1 MSDTAASTGATSIK
15 DIPASAGLRTRQA
28 PVVKTGMKDVAR
40 DMRHEASAGTHAV
53 GETAATAAGR
63 PIGVRAAKHAA
74 GDALHAAGTVV
85 DGAKKGIQIGLS
97 KSFSDT
103 FSDTD
108 DIANIGSGIGR
119 RSMSAG
125 TKMAAASPKSAR
137 RAVKAGAGTV
147 RVTGKAVSSAKSML
161 AKAKMSKVERQA
173 VKIAA
178 REAREAVALSS
189 RVGAAATRMAQ
200 AAVAKIAAIVASAVS
215 VPVMVVAVVCAA
227 VIALV
232 TMVTSFLPMFQ
243 DGAESGSGVVV
254 GVPAEYQGDV
264 EKAGSICALVTGPVI
279 AAQIVAESNW
289 NPGARS
295 YVGAQGIAQF
305 MPSTW
310 ASAGK
315 DGDGD
320 GKADINNPHDQIYS
334 QGVYMCSLA
343 DSVQRDLKSGRLTGD
358 PLELTIASYNAGL
371 GNVERYGTIPPF
383 AETQTYVKKIIASAA
398 NYTDAGEGGEAAGG
412 EAGTLKPPMK
422 LQADKYHVDLAAMGI
437 PATDTTYQAFQ
448 CTWWASVRRAKIG
461 KPVDGH
467 MGNGGQWD
475 DTARSL
481 GYPISK
487 TAKAGDV
494 IVFEPGVL
502 GADGYYGHVAVVEQ
516 VRDNGDILIS
526 EASRSWM
533 AVATR
538 TITAAQLK
546 ASSAGVTF
554 IH

>member
-1 MSDTAASTGATSIK
+1 
-15 DIPASAGLRTRQA
+15 
-28 PVVKTGMKDVAR
+28 
-40 DMRHEASAGTHAV
+40 
-53 GETAATAAGR
+53 
-63 PIGVRAAKHAA
+63 
-74 GDALHAAGTVV
+74 
-85 DGAKKGIQIGLS
+85 
-97 KSFSDT
+97 
-103 FSDTD
+103 
-108 DIANIGSGIGR
+108 
-119 RSMSAG
+119 
-125 TKMAAASPKSAR
+125 
-137 RAVKAGAGTV
+137 
-147 RVTGKAVSSAKSML
+147 
-161 AKAKMSKVERQA
+161 
-173 VKIAA
+173 
-178 REAREAVALSS
+178 
-189 RVGAAATRMAQ
+189 
-200 AAVAKIAAIVASAVS
+200 
-215 VPVMVVAVVCAA
+215 
-227 VIALV
+227 
-232 TMVTSFLPMFQ
+232 
-243 DGAESGSGVVV
+243 
-254 GVPAEYQGDV
+254 
-264 EKAGSICALVTGPVI
+264 
-279 AAQIVAESNW
+279 
-289 NPGARS
+289 
-295 YVGAQGIAQF
+295 

>member
-1 MSDTAASTGATSIK
+1 MSDTSASTSAAGIK
-15 DIPASAGLRTRQA
+15 DIPASAGLRTRHA
-28 PVVKTGMKDVAR
+28 PTAKPIMKDAERNMRDEVGGAYTAGEPVKT
-40 DMRHEASAGTHAV
+40 
-53 GETAATAAGR
+53 ATGR
-63 PIGVRAAKHAA
+63 PVGVRIAKHAG
-74 GDALHAAGTVV
+74 GDALHAVGTAADVMR
-85 DGAKKGIQIGLS
+85 KGVKTGFS

-108 DIANIGSGIGR
+108 DVSSIGSSIASRG
-119 RSMSAG
+119 MSAG
-125 TKMAAASPKSAR
+125 TKTMAASPKSAYKT
-137 RAVKAGAGTV
+137 VKAGAGTV
-147 RVTGKAVSSAKSML
+147 RVTGKAVSSAKSL
-161 AKAKMSKVERQA
+161 FAKAKMYKAERHA

-178 REAREAVALSS
+178 YEAKEVAALSS
-189 RVGAAATRMAQ
+189 RVGAAMTCVAH
-200 AAVAKIAAIVASAVS
+200 AAIAKIAAIVASAVS

-232 TMVTSFLPMFQ
+232 TMITSFLPMFH
-243 DGAESGSGVVV
+243 DGAESSSGVVV
-254 GVPAEYQGDV
+254 GVPAEYQADV
-264 EKAGSICALVTGPVI
+264 EKAGSICPLVTGPII

-295 YVGAQGIAQF
+295 YAGAQGIAQF
-305 MPSTW
+305 MPHTW
-310 ASAGK
+310 TSAGK

-334 QGVYMCSLA
+334 QGAYMCSLA
-343 DSVQRDLKSGRLTGD
+343 DSVQRDLKAGKLTGD

-371 GNVERYGTIPPF
+371 GNVQRYGTIPPF
-383 AETQTYVKKIIASAA
+383 NETQTYVKKIVSSAA
-398 NYTDAGEGGEAAGG
+398 NYTDIGEGGEAAGG

-422 LQADKYHVDLAAMGI
+422 LQSDKYHVDLAAMGI

-481 GYPISK
+481 GYPIGK

-494 IVFEPGVL
+494 IVFEAGVL

-516 VRDNGDILIS
+516 VKDNGDILIS

-538 TITAAQLK
+538 SITAAQLK

>member
-1 MSDTAASTGATSIK
+1 MSDTAASTGAASIK

-516 VRDNGDILIS
+516 VRGNGDILIS